1 MSDTEASGFFEVKV
15 AHYFILGCALFS
27 IFWGVINA
35 ILVSHFYFLSN
46 LCWYHRLKTSKSLL
60 KMMAL
65 GITSK
70 PLLQEERNPILNK
83 RVFRIS

>member
-35 ILVSHFYFLSN
+35 ILVKNVKISAEDDGTWDHV
-46 LCWYHRLKTSKSLL
+46 KTVVARGKESDPEQKS
-60 KMMAL
+60 
-65 GITSK
+65 
-70 PLLQEERNPILNK
+70 
-83 RVFRIS
+83 V